1 MRSFNFYYFIF
12 PVIVW
17 GQKFPII
24 DINSEIDKIASQFRS
39 SQGIASQQLVYPAQL
54 ISNGFSGGI
63 NYPKINK
70 NIELSVPTQPPYV
83 PQQEIYKPQQEVY
96 KPQQEVYKPQP
107 PYAPQQEIYKPQQEV
122 YKPQPPYVPQQE
134 IYRPQQEI
142 YRPQPRE
149 EVPPRL
155 SSSRPRIVTTSS
167 STRLDYAINYC
178 DEKEFPEHVL
188 ETYNL
193 KKIDYFIYNTSCS
206 HIYFQCSIGQ
216 TFKLQCLTSAL
227 AFNDD
232 VRTCDHKN
240 AVKYCP
246 EYDHILH
253 CSIQDSCTENQ
264 FACCAHPQKCIDLS
278 HRCDGVSDCSDGEDE
293 NNCPSC
299 RRDQFACV
307 KSGICIPAEKRC
319 DGHPDDCGDGS
330 NLDEL
335 NCSKNSTCWG
345 KFICDS
351 EISKSILGRT
361 ECIDLEKHCNGVADC
376 PGKEDE
382 RNCRSNEMKYLLC
395 ENQKQSVKKSEWCD
409 GTPHCMDK
417 SDEKYCS

>member
-1 MRSFNFYYFIF
+1 MRIFYFYYIIL
-12 PVIVW
+12 PSIII
-17 GQKFPII
+17 GQQFPII
-24 DINSEIDKIASQFRS
+24 DINSEINRIASQFRS
-39 SQGIASQQLVYPAQL
+39 SQGSIPQKLIYPSQV
-54 ISNGFSGGI
+54 ISNGFSGG
-63 NYPKINK
+63 NSYPKINER
-70 NIELSVPTQPPYV
+70 IDVPTQPPYI
-83 PQQEIYKPQQEVY
+83 PHQEI
-96 KPQQEVYKPQP
+96 
-107 PYAPQQEIYKPQQEV
+107 
-122 YKPQPPYVPQQE
+122 YKPQPPYVPKQE
-134 IYRPQQEI
+134 IYQPRPEPIQEI
-142 YRPQPRE
+142 PNPPQP
-149 EVPPRL
+149 
-155 SSSRPRIVTTSS
+155 SRPRIITTTASS
-167 STRLDYAINYC
+167 RLDYAINYC
-178 DEKEFPEHVL
+178 DTKEFPDHVL

-193 KKIDYFIYNTSCS
+193 KRVDYFIYNTSCS

-216 TFKLQCLTSAL
+216 TFKLQCLTSEL
-227 AFNDD
+227 AFNDE
-232 VRTCDHKN
+232 VGTCDHKN

-299 RRDQFACV
+299 GRDQFACV
-307 KSGICIPAEKRC
+307 KSGVCIPAEKRC

-351 EISKSILGRT
+351 QISKSILGRT
-361 ECIDLEKHCNGVADC
+361 ECIDLDKHCNGVADC

-382 RNCRSNEMKYLLC
+382 RNCKVNETKYLLC
-395 ENQKQSVKKSEWCD
+395 ENQKQSVKKNQWCD
-409 GTPHCMDK
+409 GVPHCMDK